1 MGDISLLFP
10 SIHPYAPGATGTS
23 HGDNYYIANPDL
35 ACIKCAEWQLEM
47 LNILLSDGAKEAI
60 RIKEEFVPMFNSKE
74 EYFEYIE
81 RFYSSGNRIEYSE
94 GKAEVKI

>member
-10 SIHPYAPGATGTS
+10 SVHPYSPGAIGTS

-35 ACIKCAEWQLEM
+35 ACTKCAEWQLNM
-47 LNILLSDGAKEAI
+47 LYILLSDGAKEAI
-60 RIKEEFVPMFNSKE
+60 RIKEEFTPMFASKE

-81 RFYSSGNRIEYSE
+81 QFYASGNRIEYSE
-94 GKAEVKI
+94 GKAEVRL